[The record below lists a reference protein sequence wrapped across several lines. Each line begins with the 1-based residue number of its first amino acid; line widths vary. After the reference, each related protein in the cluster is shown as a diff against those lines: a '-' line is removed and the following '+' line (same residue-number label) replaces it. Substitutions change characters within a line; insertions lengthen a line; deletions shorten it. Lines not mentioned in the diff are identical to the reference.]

1 MLGMKSSS
9 KYFFRTISTLFIF
22 IFFFLIFS
30 SSITSAQGQETN
42 VIGQR
47 VVVIQIT
54 GVIDT
59 AMEDYVSNAISYSES
74 QNAVL
79 VIELNTPGGLLDS
92 AMNIVTMIDSSTVPV
107 VGYVVGRWTESA
119 GTMILVSCHIAAMQ
133 PGTIIGSM
141 QPIEYNPTTGE
152 YTPTNE
158 SKIINPILTFLDE
171 HAGNKGRN
179 ITAIHLFVTENL
191 NLGANSALE
200 NGVINYVA
208 PDLNSLLMQMNGTT
222 VYVPAIGGNYTLKT
236 AGATVEYYGM
246 NIRHYLVHALSDPTI
261 STLLLSLGMMVLLFS
276 IIAGH
281 LAVTPI
287 GLLMMLLGFLGSGYS
302 ISATSVL
309 LIMLGII
316 LIFVEHAVLP
326 GFGVVGATGIIMLVL
341 GIALMPTGS
350 AYSFSQEYATTFLYA
365 AYAIGI
371 AFGSFTAFVV
381 YKIIKVR
388 RKKPF
393 EWKFEG
399 LKGTAIDTIS
409 PEVEGYV
416 KVQGEYWRARSK
428 EHEIKPGESVIVLAK
443 EGPVLIVEKLEEQEK
458 EKK

>member
-1 MLGMKSSS
+1 MNLAKLSNNEIARASLIIIILFSLLNILTGSSV
-9 KYFFRTISTLFIF
+9 T
-22 IFFFLIFS
+22 
-30 SSITSAQGQETN
+30 AQGQSTN
-42 VIGQR
+42 VIGQK
-47 VVVIQIT
+47 VVVIQIS

-59 AMEDYVSNAISYSES
+59 AMEDYVSNALSYSES
-74 QNAVL
+74 QNAIL

-92 AMNIVTMIDSSTVPV
+92 AMNIVTMIDSSKVPV
-107 VGYVVGRWTESA
+107 VGYVVNRWAESA

-152 YTPTNE
+152 YSPTNE

-179 ITAIHLFVTENL
+179 MTAIHLFVTENL

-200 NGVINYVA
+200 DGVINYVA
-208 PDLNSLLMQMNGTT
+208 PDLNSLLQQMNGTSI
-222 VYVPAIGGNYTLKT
+222 YVPGFGGNYTLYT
-236 AGATVEYYGM
+236 AGASVEYFGM
-246 NIRHYLVHALSDPTI
+246 SIRHYLVHVLSDPTI
-261 STLLLSLGMMVLLFS
+261 STLLLSLGMMILLFT
-276 IIAGH
+276 IISGH

-302 ISATSVL
+302 ISATSLL
-309 LIMLGII
+309 LILLGVI
-316 LIFVEHAVLP
+316 LIFIEHAVLP
-326 GFGVVGATGIIMLVL
+326 GFGIVGATGIIMLVL

-350 AYSFSQEYATTFLYA
+350 AYSFSQEYASTFLYA
-365 AYAIGI
+365 AYGIGI

-381 YKIIKVR
+381 YKILKVR

-399 LKGTAIDTIS
+399 LRGTAIDLIT
-409 PEVEGYV
+409 PEREGFI
-416 KVQGEYWRARSK
+416 KVHGEYWKARSK
-428 EHEIKPGESVIVLAK
+428 EHEIKPGESVVVLAK
-443 EGPVLIVEKLEEQEK
+443 EGPILIVERIEEEQSNK
-458 EKK
+458 Q